1 MVVVVL
7 LRFLLLL
14 LGELGEEL
22 GAIQR
27 KRFEQRGLIIAAAAD
42 EHFGAVFGHSR
53 AVTSSWGYFN
63 ELFIVFVGDFRGD
76 FYPLVRARIETVH
89 VRIAQDVPGCAAEYE
104 KETAAS
110 SRDVRSS
117 RRRWCARN
125 V

>member
-1 MVVVVL
+1 M
-7 LRFLLLL
+7 
-14 LGELGEEL
+14 
-22 GAIQR
+22 
-27 KRFEQRGLIIAAAAD
+27 IIAAATD
-42 EHFGAVFGHSR
+42 EHFGTVFGRGR
-53 AVTSSWGYFN
+53 AVTSSWSYFG
-63 ELFIVFVGDFRGD
+63 ELFILVGVAVVNDFSGY
-76 FYPLVRARIETVH
+76 FYPFIRTRIETVH